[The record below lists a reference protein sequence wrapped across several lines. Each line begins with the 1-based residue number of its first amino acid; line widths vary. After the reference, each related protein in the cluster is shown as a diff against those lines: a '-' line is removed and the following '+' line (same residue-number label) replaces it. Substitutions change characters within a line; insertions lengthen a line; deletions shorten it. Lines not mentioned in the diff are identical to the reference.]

1 LSAKIY
7 VQSNIYSTVLKE

>member
-1 LSAKIY
+1 